1 MKRDLMDILAC
12 PTCKGEFELHV
23 EEENDQEIVR
33 GTLTCKQ
40 CGEVYPITDTIPD
53 LRPPNLRDASGADD
67 FEDLDDFDDEGSRPI
82 VPIVLAVATIVGL
95 VFLALFLRGRA
106 RRRKKTLTLP
116 VVGEVEMP
124 SLSDVK
130 LPPMP
135 NLAELR
141 SHVPDLR
148 LPSMPDLRERLPD
161 LPEVRVPAAQA
172 RRRGWFRR

>member
-12 PTCKGEFELHV
+12 PTCKGEFELKV

-53 LRPPNLRDASGADD
+53 LRPPSLREASGADD
-67 FEDLDDFDDEGSRPI
+67 FEDLDDFDEEESRPI
-82 VPIVLAVATIVGL
+82 IPILLGIAAVVGL

-106 RRRKKTLTLP
+106 RRQKKMVTLP
-116 VVGEVEMP
+116 VVGKVEVP

-130 LPPMP
+130 LPQMP
-135 NLAELR
+135 NLADLR
-141 SHVPDLR
+141 EQVQDLR
-148 LPSMPDLRERLPD
+148 LPPVSELRERLPD
-161 LPEVRVPAAQA
+161 LPEVRLPAAPA
-172 RRRGWFRR
+172 RRGWFRR

>member
-1 MKRDLMDILAC
+1 MKRDLLDILAC
-12 PTCKGEFELHV
+12 PTCKAEFDLKV

-53 LRPPNLRDASGADD
+53 LRPPSLREASGADD
-67 FEDLDDFDDEGSRPI
+67 FEDLDDFDDEPSRPI
-82 VPIVLAVATIVGL
+82 VPILIGVATIVGL

-106 RRRKKTLTLP
+106 RRRRRTLTLP

-124 SLSDVK
+124 NLSDVK
-130 LPPMP
+130 LPQVP

-141 SHVPDLR
+141 AQMPEVHLPPMPNLR
-148 LPSMPDLRERLPD
+148 DRLPD
-161 LPEVRVPAAQA
+161 MPDVRMPAMPG
-172 RRRGWFRR
+172 RRRGWFGR

>member
-12 PTCKGEFELHV
+12 PTCKAEFDLTV

-53 LRPPNLRDASGADD
+53 LRPPSLREASGADD
-67 FEDLDDFDDEGSRPI
+67 FEDLDDFDDEESRPI
-82 VPIVLAVATIVGL
+82 VPILLGIAAVVGL

-106 RRRKKTLTLP
+106 RRRRKTVTLP
-116 VVGEVEMP
+116 VVGQVEMP

-130 LPPMP
+130 LPTMP
-135 NLAELR
+135 NLAEIR
-141 SHVPDLR
+141 AQ
-148 LPSMPDLRERLPD
+148 MPEMRLPD
-161 LPEVRVPAAQA
+161 MQELREHLPDMPEVRMPALP
-172 RRRGWFRR
+172 RRRGWFGR